1 MAFFTSS
8 QGTSQK
14 KGSSFFTSPYDTA
27 KTQKSIDNAK
37 TRIQD
42 AGYTAKDADQRND
55 FEKFTNLP
63 QGQNWFFDT
72 LEILGRPGAAVK
84 NIIDKTGI
92 DKSEDA
98 ASAAWKGFSGQ
109 DKVSGAEIAEKLGAG
124 EAAEKIGLNAKA
136 TKFFTG
142 LALDIGT
149 DPLTYVPG
157 GVLLKGAKGA
167 SKLATAP
174 IKAGYNALE
183 SAAPA
188 LKTLRETRIDPVL
201 ESGKDALG
209 YMFNSKYRID
219 DTLEGNKSRALDDL
233 AQKTDNSRSYMQE
246 GNLLNLGNLAKSAG
260 GIEKGVD
267 AGRIVE
273 APLKQFEDAKAYQFP
288 DGSRVTEN
296 KSDLLNV
303 IRGNKDS
310 IQNISKG
317 INPKKR
323 EYGSAVTDL
332 VKGLDETDV
341 QIRKLYTGL
350 ERQAGK
356 ELNKET
362 RTNLRES
369 AKELE
374 RLDSQ
379 LNNFG
384 QNEASL
390 LRNFK
395 KVVRDNHES
404 NFDLVKAVRQAA
416 PNGIKGVDRANVPA
430 SLQNL
435 IREGGKGIDEVANEL
450 GYSYADDLVRDLSKV
465 SGMPRKLDNDTLES
479 LAKKEMERSGAL
491 KQLASSKKELE
502 ATRSTIRSSVKD
514 LRRNNKTN
522 VVKASEKAFADIA
535 ENPQYLDLT
544 TQRNAIKNQLDSTR
558 SESKQVRQTE
568 LDRIRELEK
577 GNDALKGSLKNPVTI
592 QKELQRPVRE
602 LSDDPKI
609 KEAAEKL
616 IQSSESIRKFAADN
630 GIEIKDMEGYMTH
643 IWSQEER
650 NARKIKKPKKID
662 QGSFGTGNPNKSILK
677 QRELMGSAEDVN
689 EKVGRKFFEPNAFF
703 ASAIGQKRLIDYVH
717 AVNFRRQV
725 LSDTD
730 FAVKYTKGMDIP
742 RNAEVIDTNNYKF
755 LKETGDELDG
765 IVPAEQIGGQ
775 YVVTKAAKQLLD
787 RYQKL
792 NTDEGTKRFFQV
804 YDGLQS
810 FWKRAALFSLGYHAR
825 NQAGAMFNNYVG
837 GMNEIELLKYTKD
850 GFQEV
855 AKALGGQES
864 KMFNEYRQQGLSS
877 SALSKVEFAKYGEEP
892 ESAIQKTVKNLS
904 KDKKGQVTQRLNP
917 LNGFQTSQEV
927 GNFFDQANRFAI
939 YKWARETKKM
949 SPEQAAA
956 KVRETQF
963 DYTQTTPFERNV
975 AARVL
980 PFYRWMK
987 NNIPFQIRQF
997 VDDPRKYEY
1006 FNKIR
1011 LNAQEVVGLD
1021 EENIPDYMKESFAI
1035 PFSGEGGKGKMIGLN
1050 FPLGDLAKL
1059 SRPGKTIVDSVS
1071 PLIKTLPE
1079 IWTNYNTF
1087 RGKKIENFEGQQKQ
1101 YEVFGKEFGIPI
1113 KAAYGIEQA
1122 TGQIGR
1128 GLSGFFTKPE
1138 SVDQDSKNRLPTLGI
1153 SSLTKDFDVKK
1164 YEYYEKLNELRQLQD
1179 LMLFIEQQTGG
1190 KPRTL
1195 AEIKR
1200 D

>member
-8 QGTSQK
+8 KGTSQK
-14 KGSSFFTSPYDTA
+14 KGSSFFTSAYDTA
-27 KTQKSIDNAK
+27 KTQKSIENAK
-37 TRIQD
+37 IRIQD
-42 AGYTAKDADQRND
+42 AGYKIEDADQRNS

-72 LEILGRPGAAVK
+72 LELLGRPGAAVK
-84 NIIDKTGI
+84 NIIDKTGL

-98 ASAAWKGFSGQ
+98 ATAAWKGFSGQ
-109 DKVSGAEIAEKLGAG
+109 EKVSGADIAEKLGV
-124 EAAEKIGLNAKA
+124 ENKA

-142 LALDIGT
+142 VALDIGT

-167 SKLATAP
+167 SKLAAAP

-183 SAAPA
+183 EAAPG
-188 LKTLRETRIDPVL
+188 LRTFRETRVDPAL

-209 YMFNSKYRID
+209 YMFNPKYRRE
-219 DTLEGNKSRALDDL
+219 DTLAGGKSSALDDL
-233 AQKTDNSRSYMQE
+233 AQQTDNSRAYMQE
-246 GNLLNLGNLAKSAG
+246 ENLLNLGNLAKTAG
-260 GIEKGVD
+260 GIEKGVE

-273 APLKQFEDAKAYQFP
+273 APLKQFEEAKAYQFP
-288 DGSRVTEN
+288 DGSKVTEN

-303 IRGNKDS
+303 IQGNRES
-310 IQNISKG
+310 IKNISKG
-317 INPKKR
+317 INPKQR

-332 VKGLDETDV
+332 VKGLDETDA

-356 ELNKET
+356 QLNKET

-369 AKELE
+369 ARELA

-395 KVVRDNHES
+395 KMVRDNHES
-404 NFDLVKAVRQAA
+404 NFDLVKSVRQTA
-416 PNGIKGVDRANVPA
+416 PNGIKGIDRANLPT
-430 SLQNL
+430 SLHSL
-435 IREGGKGIDEVANEL
+435 IRANGKGIDEVANEL
-450 GYSYADDLVRDLSKV
+450 GYTYADDLVRDLSKV
-465 SGMPRKLDNDTLES
+465 SGVPRKLDNDTLER
-479 LAKKEMERSGAL
+479 LARKEMERSGAL

-502 ATRSTIRSSVKD
+502 ATRSTIRNSIKD
-514 LRRNNKTN
+514 LSRNSNKIN
-522 VVKASEKAFADIA
+522 VAKASEKAFADIS

-544 TQRNAIKNQLDSTR
+544 AQRNAIKNQLDSTR

-577 GNDALKGSLKNPVTI
+577 GNEALRGSLKNPVTI
-592 QKELQRPVRE
+592 QKELTRPARE

-609 KEAAEKL
+609 LEAAAKL
-616 IQSSESIRKFAADN
+616 VESNESIRKFAADN
-630 GIEIKDMEGYMTH
+630 GIDIKDMEGYMTH
-643 IWSQEER
+643 VWSQEER
-650 NARKIKKPKKID
+650 NTRKIKQPKKID

-677 QRELMGSAEDVN
+677 NRELMGSAEDVN
-689 EKVGRKFFEPNAFF
+689 ERLGKKFFEPNAFF

-725 LSDTD
+725 LSNPD
-730 FAVKYTKGMDIP
+730 FAVKFVKGMKIE
-742 RNAEVIDTNNYKF
+742 RNEEVIDINNYKF

-775 YVVTKAAKQLLD
+775 YKVTKAAKQLLD
-787 RYQKL
+787 RYQRL
-792 NTDEGTKRFFQV
+792 NTDEGTKAFLKA

-837 GMNEIELLKYTKD
+837 GMNEIDLLKYTKD
-850 GFQEV
+850 GFVEV
-855 AKALGGQES
+855 ARALGGKES

-892 ESAIQKTVKNLS
+892 EAAIEKTVKNLS

-927 GNFFDQANRFAI
+927 GNFFDQANRFALFKWFVEKNKGNFSDEI
-939 YKWARETKKM
+939 LYKK
-949 SPEQAAA
+949 AAD
-956 KVRETQF
+956 KVREVQF
-963 DYTQTTPFERNV
+963 DYSQVTPFERNV
-975 AARVL
+975 VARVL

-987 NNIPFQIRQF
+987 NNIPFQIRQI
-997 VDDPRKYEY
+997 VNDPRKYEY
-1006 FNKIR
+1006 LNKAR
-1011 LNAQEVVGLD
+1011 LNAQEVTGLN

-1035 PFSGEGGKGKMIGLN
+1035 PITGEGGKGKMLGLN
-1050 FPLGDLAKL
+1050 LPLGDLTKL
-1059 SRPGKTIVDSVS
+1059 SRPGKTVVDSIS
-1071 PLIKTLPE
+1071 PLLKTPVELA
-1079 IWTNYNTF
+1079 TNYNTF
-1087 RGKKIENFEGQQKQ
+1087 RGKKIQNFEGQQKQ
-1101 YEVFGKEFGIPI
+1101 YDVFGKEFGIPV

-1138 SVDQDSKNRLPTLGI
+1138 SVDQDTANRLPTLGI
-1153 SSLTKDFDVKK
+1153 SSLTKDFDVKA
-1164 YEYYEKLNELRQLQD
+1164 YEYYEKLNELKQLQD

-1195 AEIKR
+1195 AEINKAN
-1200 D
+1200 